1 MDTATRRLLVER
13 LPEMLGRLQGDLIAL
28 LAIALGGGTILSWGF
43 DVGFVESTLL
53 MLLLGLCLMGAAA
66 AIFHR

>member
-28 LAIALGGGTILSWGF
+28 LAIVLGGGTILSWGF